1 MCRKLICLIS
11 LGLVLSI
18 AGNVSADL
26 VGHWKLDDGSG
37 TVAADSSGNGYDGT
51 ITDAEWTEGVHGG
64 ALNFDALG
72 QIDVPSESW
81 ATIDKQLTVAFWVYG
96 DPALQP
102 MSQTNF
108 AAFQDP
114 SNNEARLFSCH
125 VPWGNSTVYF
135 DTGGTSTSG
144 GYDRISKS
152 ATPDEFSGQ
161 WNHWTFTKDADAG
174 EMKIYHNSV
183 LWHSGTGMNRPMAGV
198 TGVTIS
204 GRPDH
209 TEPYG
214 GLMDDV
220 RLYDHVLSDVE
231 ILGAMEGKVWPY
243 AFSPSPADGTLRA
256 DTWVS
261 LSWRPGALATSH
273 DVYLGDNFDDV
284 NDGLGDTFRGNQD
297 VDSTYLVAGFA
308 GYPYPDGLVNGTTYY
323 WRIDEVNEADPNS
336 PWKGDI
342 WSFWIPSIKAYEP
355 NPADGAKFID
365 PESVDLTWTAGFG
378 AKLHTI
384 YFGEDYDTVA
394 NATDGAATGFASYSL
409 GPLELEK
416 TYYWRIDEF
425 DGAATHTG
433 EVWSFRTM
441 PDIAITDPNLI
452 AWWKLDEGSGNT
464 ALDWSGH
471 GNHAAI
477 GGTPD
482 FVPGYDGDALD
493 FDGSTDFID
502 VDGQLASG
510 TFSLTMWIRP
520 RDIPYLSGY
529 YAVLHNDAWNAGS
542 LHVHLRNT
550 SSLIN
555 ADINGGPAAES
566 ATVLQA
572 DRWYHCALTVTDE
585 GGNASQLY
593 INGVLEASGSG
604 GDGTP
609 YLGPMVIGAWENGT
623 SRHYHGLMDDIRVYN
638 RVLTADEVKETMR
651 GDPLVA
657 WDPSP
662 VNSSTPD
669 IDSTLPL
676 TWSPGDKASQ
686 HDVYFGT
693 DKAFVENADA
703 SDTGDTYRGRQ
714 SGTSYTPPE
723 GVEWGGGPYYW
734 RIDENNND
742 GTVTKGRVWTFTV
755 ADFILV
761 DDFESYDAGDNQIW
775 YAWHDGL
782 GYGAPGTD
790 PYFAGNGTGSAVG
803 DETTAS
809 YTEETIVNSGGQSMP
824 LAYDNNKQGYAKY
837 SEAELTLTAP
847 RDWTKNEVEELSL
860 WFRGYAGSVGS
871 FVEGPVGTYTM
882 TGAGADIW
890 NNGPGAGE
898 YYDEFHYAYKMLTG
912 AGSIVAKVESV
923 QETNVWAKAGVM
935 IRETLEGGSKHAFS
949 CVTPGSG
956 VSFQSRP
963 DPGAASSNFNQG
975 DFTAPYWVKLERDVA
990 GNFSAYHSANG
1001 SSWQLIEEGA
1011 ARNIPM
1017 TSNVYIGLALTSHEA
1032 AITCEAVF
1040 TNVTI
1045 TGTVGPQWANQ
1056 DIGITS
1062 NAAEPLYVAVS
1073 NTAGQPAVVVHD
1085 DPAAATIDTWTEW
1098 RIPLQA
1104 FADQG
1109 IVLTNVD
1116 KIAIGLGTQGNTT
1129 IPGGSGKM
1137 FFDDIRLF
1145 RPEPLDGI

>member
-1 MCRKLICLIS
+1 MCRKVICLIS
-11 LGLVLSI
+11 FIFVLGMAVS
-18 AGNVSADL
+18 ASADL
-26 VGHWKLDDGSG
+26 VAHWTFDEGSG
-37 TVAADSSGNGYDGT
+37 TTAFDSSGNGHNGT
-51 ITDAEWTEGVHGG
+51 FNGDATWAAGHLGG
-64 ALNFDALG
+64 ALQLDGSGDYLNCGL
-72 QIDVPSESW
+72 ID
-81 ATIDKQLTVAFWVYG
+81 IDTAVTGGLTVCAWINKSPGGDMKFCSNRQGDNAAGGGFTCTIYDDRMEMDISNATARTLNRDTDGPTVPANIWVHVAWVY
-96 DPALQP
+96 DDVAN
-102 MSQTNF
+102 TF
-108 AAFQDP
+108 
-114 SNNEARLFSCH
+114 NEYHDGVLADS
-125 VPWGNSTVYF
+125 STEN
-135 DTGGTSTSG
+135 TSVGVSTQEF
-144 GYDRISKS
+144 RI
-152 ATPDEFSGQ
+152 G
-161 WNHWTFTKDADAG
+161 ADAPSLG
-174 EMKIYHNSV
+174 RYVNGLLDDLRIYNSA
-183 LWHSGTGMNRPMAGV
+183 LSEQELLGV
-198 TGVTIS
+198 MQGGGVS
-204 GRPDH
+204 YPFASR
-209 TEPYG
+209 
-214 GLMDDV
+214 
-220 RLYDHVLSDVE
+220 
-231 ILGAMEGKVWPY
+231 
-243 AFSPSPADGTLRA
+243 PSPDDGALYA

-261 LSWRPGALATSH
+261 LSWSPGDSAVSH
-273 DVYLGDNFDDV
+273 DVYMGDNFDDV
-284 NDGLGDTFRGNQD
+284 SDGLADVFQGNQA
-297 VDSTYLVAGFA
+297 SPYFVAGFP
-308 GYPYPDGLVNGTTYY
+308 GFPFPDGLVNGTTYY

-342 WSFWIPSIKAYEP
+342 WSFWIPSIKAYKP

-378 AKLHTI
+378 AKLHTV

-394 NATDGAATGFASYSL
+394 NATDGAATGFASYSP

-555 ADINGGPAAES
+555 ADINSGPAAES

-572 DRWYHCALTVTDE
+572 DQWYHCALTVTDE

-609 YLGPMVIGAWENGT
+609 YLGPLDIGSYQNGD

-638 RVLTADEVKETMR
+638 RMLTADEVKDTMR

-657 WDPSP
+657 WDPNP

-669 IDSTLPL
+669 IDSALPL

-686 HDVYFGT
+686 HDVYFGA
-693 DKAFVENADA
+693 DKAVVEDADA

-714 SGTSYTPPE
+714 SGTSYTLHE

-824 LAYDNNKQGYAKY
+824 LAYDNNKQGFSKY

-1040 TNVTI
+1040 SNVTI